1 MLPYYFGNVALDIP
15 EGAIIMEDML
25 DVKRP
30 GYGIKPKFID
40 VVVGREAKRDI
51 KADEWI
57 TWEVI

>member
-1 MLPYYFGNVALDIP
+1 
-15 EGAIIMEDML
+15 ML

-30 GYGIKPKFID
+30 GTGIEPKFID